1 MPYARYETWFA
12 VVVLVCRD
20 SIISELQSYSR
31 GGMKELIFG
40 LCEGTKSCQPHVCG
54 LIVVFNC

>member
-12 VVVLVCRD
+12 VVVLVCLD
-20 SIISELQSYSR
+20 YMSSELQPYS
-31 GGMKELIFG
+31 GAMKEFIFD
-40 LCEGTKSCQPHVCG
+40 LCEGPKSCQPHVCG